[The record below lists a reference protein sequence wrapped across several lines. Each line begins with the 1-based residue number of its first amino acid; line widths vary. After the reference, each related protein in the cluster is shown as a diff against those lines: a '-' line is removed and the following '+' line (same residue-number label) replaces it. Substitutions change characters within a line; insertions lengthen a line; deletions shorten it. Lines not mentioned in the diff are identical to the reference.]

1 MPRDEW
7 GTRHPVPGVHAAF
20 FGRMVCMSMTRRSL
34 VVGGAAL
41 AAASRVQGFAQAGVA
56 LTAGE
61 VVERIKG
68 RVGIPWMTETVDRI
82 VAGSPEVRVKGIVTT
97 MMATLEVIQRA
108 VAVGK
113 NMIVTHE
120 PTFWS
125 HLDTTKELE
134 GDPRYEFKRRFIA
147 EHDVAVFRF
156 HDHWHRMKPDGINAG
171 MTREL
176 GWERNA
182 VSADSHEFVFDATT
196 LGGLVNTM
204 VKRLNAHSM
213 RVVGDA
219 KMPVKRVVANWGYA
233 SLMPRGIKTGARP
246 DVDVVICGETRE
258 WELVEYVQ
266 DQIAAGA
273 KKALIVV
280 NHVVSEQSGMRYCA
294 EWLKPM
300 VPEVPVEF

>member
-1 MPRDEW
+1 
-7 GTRHPVPGVHAAF
+7 
-20 FGRMVCMSMTRRSL
+20 MVYMSMTRRSL

-41 AAASRVQGFAQAGVA
+41 AAASRVQGFAQAGGA

-61 VVERIKG
+61 VVERIKS

-82 VAGSPEVRVKGIVTT
+82 VAGSPEVRVKGIATT

-108 VAVGK
+108 VAAGR

-134 GDPRYEFKRRFIA
+134 GDPTYEFKRRFIA

-176 GWERNA
+176 GWEKNA
-182 VSADSHEFVFDATT
+182 VSEGAREFVFDVAT
-196 LGGLVNTM
+196 LGGLVETM

-233 SLMPRGIKTGARP
+233 SLMPSVIKTAARP
-246 DVDVVICGETRE
+246 DVDVMICGETRE

-300 VPEVPVEF
+300 VPEVPVEFMASKEPFWVAPS

>member
-1 MPRDEW
+1 
-7 GTRHPVPGVHAAF
+7 
-20 FGRMVCMSMTRRSL
+20 MTRRSL
-34 VVGGAAL
+34 MVGGASL
-41 AAASRVQGFAQAGVA
+41 AAVSRVDGLAQAAGA
-56 LTAGE
+56 LTARE

-68 RVGIPWMTETVDRI
+68 KVGIPWMTETVDRI
-82 VAGSPEVRVKGIVTT
+82 LAGSPEVRVKGIATT
-97 MMATLEVIQRA
+97 MMATLEMMQRA
-108 VAVGK
+108 LASGK

-134 GDPRYEFKRRFIA
+134 GDPTYEFKRRFIA

-176 GWERNA
+176 GWEKNA
-182 VSADSHEFVFDATT
+182 VTPDSHEFVFSPVP
-196 LGGLVNTM
+196 LGEFVNGM
-204 VKRLNAHSM
+204 AKRLNAHSM

-233 SLMPRGIKTGARP
+233 SLMPSVIKTASRP

-266 DQIAAGA
+266 DQVASGL
-273 KKALIVV
+273 KKGLIVM
-280 NHVVSEQSGMRYCA
+280 NHVVSEQAGMRYCA
-294 EWLKPM
+294 DWLKPL
-300 VPEVPVEF
+300 VPEVPVEFIASAEPFRVVRA

>member
-1 MPRDEW
+1 
-7 GTRHPVPGVHAAF
+7 
-20 FGRMVCMSMTRRSL
+20 MVGMSITRRSL

-41 AAASRVQGFAQAGVA
+41 AAASRVDGFAQAAGG

-68 RVGIPWMTETVDRI
+68 KVGILWMAETVDRI
-82 VAGSPEVRVKGIVTT
+82 VAGSGEVRVKGIATT
-97 MMATLEVIQRA
+97 MMATLEVMQRA
-108 VAVGK
+108 VAAGK

-125 HLDTTKELE
+125 HQDTTKELE
-134 GDPRYEFKRRFIA
+134 GDPTYEFKRRFIA

-176 GWERNA
+176 GWEKNA
-182 VSADSHEFVFDATT
+182 VAPDAKEFVFESTT
-196 LGGLVNTM
+196 LGALVNTM
-204 VKRLNAHSM
+204 AKRLNAHSM

-219 KMPVKRVVANWGYA
+219 KMPVKRVVASWGYA
-233 SLMPRGIKTGARP
+233 GLMPAVIKQAARP

-258 WELVEYVQ
+258 WEMVEYVQ
-266 DQIAAGA
+266 DQVASGL
-273 KKALIVV
+273 KKALIVM
-280 NHVVSEQSGMRYCA
+280 NHVVSEQSGMKYCA

-300 VPEVPVEF
+300 VPEVPVEFIASTEPFWVART

>member
-1 MPRDEW
+1 
-7 GTRHPVPGVHAAF
+7 
-20 FGRMVCMSMTRRSL
+20 MSITRRSL

-41 AAASRVQGFAQAGVA
+41 AAASRVHGFAQAGA
-56 LTAGE
+56 TLTAGD

-68 RVGIPWMTETVDRI
+68 KVGIPWMTETVDRI
-82 VAGSPEVRVKGIVTT
+82 VAGSPEVRVKGIATT

-108 VAVGK
+108 LASGR

-125 HLDTTKELE
+125 HQDTTKELE
-134 GDPRYEFKRRFIA
+134 GDPTYVFKQRFIA
-147 EHDVAVFRF
+147 EHEVAVFRF

-176 GWERNA
+176 GWEKNA
-182 VSADSHEFVFDATT
+182 IAPDSHEFVFDTTT
-196 LGGLVNTM
+196 LGDLVNGM
-204 VKRLNAHSM
+204 AKRLNAHSM

-219 KMPVKRVVANWGYA
+219 KLPVKRVVASWGYA
-233 SLMPRGIKTGARP
+233 SLMPNVIKTAARP

-266 DQIAAGA
+266 DQVASGA
-273 KKALIVV
+273 KKALIVM

-294 EWLKPM
+294 EWLKPI
-300 VPEVPVEF
+300 VPEVPVEFMASAEPFWVAGVR

>member
-1 MPRDEW
+1 ME
-7 GTRHPVPGVHAAF
+7 
-20 FGRMVCMSMTRRSL
+20 CMSMTRRSL

-41 AAASRVQGFAQAGVA
+41 AAASQVHGFAQAAGA

-68 RVGIPWMTETVDRI
+68 KVGIPWMTETVDRI
-82 VAGSPEVRVKGIVTT
+82 LAGSPEVRVKGIATT
-97 MMATLEVIQRA
+97 MMATLEVLQRA
-108 VAVGK
+108 VAAGK

-134 GDPRYEFKRRFIA
+134 SDPTYEFKRRFIA

-176 GWERNA
+176 GWEKNA
-182 VSADSHEFVFDATT
+182 VSADSHEFVFGATT
-196 LGGLVNTM
+196 LAGLVNTM
-204 VKRLNAHSM
+204 VKRLKAHSM

-219 KMPVKRVVANWGYA
+219 KMPVRRVVANWGYA
-233 SLMPRGIKTGARP
+233 SLMPNVIKTAARP

-266 DQIAAGA
+266 DQIASGA

-280 NHVVSEQSGMRYCA
+280 NHVASEQAGMRYCA
-294 EWLKPM
+294 DWLKPI
-300 VPEVPVEF
+300 VPEVTVEFMASMEPFWVARA

>member
-1 MPRDEW
+1 
-7 GTRHPVPGVHAAF
+7 
-20 FGRMVCMSMTRRSL
+20 MVGMSITRRSL

-41 AAASRVQGFAQAGVA
+41 AAASRVHGFAQASGG
-56 LTAGE
+56 LTAVE

-68 RVGIPWMTETVDRI
+68 KVGIPWMTETVDRI
-82 VAGSPEVRVKGIVTT
+82 LAGSPDVRVKGIATT
-97 MMATLEVIQRA
+97 MMATLEVMQRA
-108 VAVGK
+108 AAAGK

-134 GDPRYEFKRRFIA
+134 GDPTYEFKKRFIA

-176 GWERNA
+176 GWEKNA
-182 VSADSHEFVFDATT
+182 VAPNAKEFVFPATPLAT
-196 LGGLVNTM
+196 FAATM
-204 VKRLNAHSM
+204 AKTLNAHSM
-213 RVVGDA
+213 RVVGDP
-219 KMPVKRVVANWGYA
+219 KLSVERVIASWGA
-233 SLMPRGIKTGARP
+233 PGFSPLQLKAAARP
-246 DVDVVICGETRE
+246 DVNLFIVGEARE

-266 DQIAAGA
+266 DQVASGL

-280 NHVVSEQSGMRYCA
+280 NHVVSEQSGMKYCA
-294 EWLKPM
+294 EWLKPL
-300 VPEVPVEF
+300 VPEVPVEFVASTEPFWVVRT

>member
-1 MPRDEW
+1 MA
-7 GTRHPVPGVHAAF
+7 TASQVH
-20 FGRMVCMSMTRRSL
+20 
-34 VVGGAAL
+34 
-41 AAASRVQGFAQAGVA
+41 GFARAAGA

-61 VVERIKG
+61 IVERIKG
-68 RVGIPWMTETVDRI
+68 KVGIPWMTETVDRI
-82 VAGSPEVRVKGIVTT
+82 LAGSPEVRVKGIATT
-97 MMATLEVIQRA
+97 MMATLEMMQHA
-108 VAVGK
+108 VATGK

-134 GDPRYEFKRRFIA
+134 GDPTYEFKKRFIA
-147 EHDVAVFRF
+147 EHDLAVFRF

-176 GWERNA
+176 GWEKNA
-182 VSADSHEFVFDATT
+182 IAPDAREFVFPATS
-196 LGGLVNTM
+196 LGTVASTM
-204 VKRLNAHSM
+204 AKKLNAHSL

-233 SLMPRGIKTGARP
+233 SLMPNMIKTAARP

-266 DQIAAGA
+266 DQVASGL
-273 KKALIVV
+273 KKGLIVV
-280 NHVVSEQSGMRYCA
+280 NHVVSEQAGMRYCA
-294 EWLKPM
+294 DWLKPI
-300 VPEVPVEF
+300 VPGVPVEFVASTEPFWIVRT

>member
-1 MPRDEW
+1 
-7 GTRHPVPGVHAAF
+7 
-20 FGRMVCMSMTRRSL
+20 MVGMSLTRRSL

-41 AAASRVQGFAQAGVA
+41 ASAARLPGFAQAGA
-56 LTAGE
+56 GTLTAAE

-68 RVGIPWMTETVDRI
+68 KVGIPWMAETVDRI
-82 VAGSPEVRVKGIVTT
+82 VAGSAEVRVKGIATT
-97 MMATLEVIQRA
+97 MMATLEVMQRA
-108 VAVGK
+108 VAAGK

-125 HLDTTKELE
+125 HQDTTKELAD
-134 GDPRYEFKRRFIA
+134 DPTYEFKKRFIA

-176 GWERNA
+176 GWQKNA
-182 VSADSHEFVFDATT
+182 VSADSHEFVFDAMT
-196 LGGLVNTM
+196 LGGLVNTI

-219 KMPVKRVVANWGYA
+219 KMPVKRVVASWGYA
-233 SLMPRGIKTGARP
+233 SLMPNVVKTAART

-266 DQIAAGA
+266 DQIASGA

-280 NHVVSEQSGMRYCA
+280 NHVASEQAGMKYCA
-294 EWLKPM
+294 EWLKPL
-300 VPEVPVEF
+300 VPEVPVEFMASAEPFWVAGVR